1 MDQKIMLDLCSF
13 TACIC
18 MLYEW
23 KKCYGEMASRAFKIR
38 LNISCG
44 LIFSALVLLGYLV
57 HEMNY
62 SRVTG
67 KFVFFV
73 YFFVWG
79 ILFPIA
85 VLYGN
90 RIKIL
95 NAEYRKK
102 YKGMDLPRDYR
113 RWVDFGKI
121 SAVPIVLWIVFLLIL
136 VLYEL
141 SVEDSMI
148 MKSWNK
154 PL

>member
-13 TACIC
+13 TACIF

-44 LIFSALVLLGYLV
+44 LVFSALVLLGCLV

-79 ILFPIA
+79 ILIPIA

-102 YKGMDLPRDYR
+102 HEGMDLPRDYS

-121 SAVPIVLWIVFLLIL
+121 SAVPIVLWIVFLLFL
-136 VLYEL
+136 VLYE
-141 SVEDSMI
+141 
-148 MKSWNK
+148 
-154 PL
+154 